1 MEDNKLVEKYD
12 DNPGAYFGMLVESLL
27 DEDSYSSNGSDNRQ
41 VNFSKGSYAGKSEWS
56 SNSKYGSSGKSYSD
70 DWGSKKYQ
78 TTDKDKASDSYYKQN
93 QKAQDD
99 MKKNGNA
106 VEEISKLSKD
116 VADYTER
123 KMETVQ
129 INGSSVQCK
138 GVGDINNFKKR
149 LLKHGYTEEK
159 ASGDWNSIFA
169 NDKVSNA
176 KLGITNKGAVVL
188 FYQNPQK
195 ESLKEDY
202 VTDLVAEILGKKF
215 PMNKRNIKWL
225 SNNGTSGEVE
235 YKGQKFAFRK
245 LPNGEYKVMRSSDAG
260 WNWSET
266 LFKDESLKEQKEATR
281 DEKIKAISSNPEAR
295 KQAKELTDKGELPFN
310 SIVDFVYADFFGKS
324 ESLKEDKFVSRDK
337 MSKKDRKELDN
348 QKRNTWGSTNP
359 VTRVQPNKKAYDRKR
374 DKKVVDEDI
383 ENKDSEE
390 YLGVDEVKRFVNAR
404 EKLLDIS
411 DSMTT
416 DLRLGRISRE
426 DVLYYRN
433 EIKEIY
439 SFLNSLYF
447 GR

>member
-1 MEDNKLVEKYD
+1 MSNKLVEKYD
-12 DNPGAYFGMLVESLL
+12 DNPGAYFGMLVEGL
-27 DEDSYSSNGSDNRQ
+27 ED
-41 VNFSKGSYAGKSEWS
+41 KE
-56 SNSKYGSSGKSYSD
+56 
-70 DWGSKKYQ
+70 
-78 TTDKDKASDSYYKQN
+78 
-93 QKAQDD
+93 
-99 MKKNGNA
+99 
-106 VEEISKLSKD
+106 
-116 VADYTER
+116 
-123 KMETVQ
+123 
-129 INGSSVQCK
+129 
-138 GVGDINNFKKR
+138 
-149 LLKHGYTEEK
+149 
-159 ASGDWNSIFA
+159 
-169 NDKVSNA
+169 
-176 KLGITNKGAVVL
+176 
-188 FYQNPQK
+188 

-245 LPNGEYKVMRSSDAG
+245 LPNGDYKVMRSSDAG

-266 LFKDESLKEQKEATR
+266 LFKDESLKESVSKSDLYSALEYMYGFNKKEAN
-281 DEKIKAISSNPEAR
+281 DWIKKASDKM
-295 KQAKELTDKGELPFN
+295 KQSVVDGWKGNAKKSALTD
-310 SIVDFVYADFFGKS
+310 
-324 ESLKEDKFVSRDK
+324 SLKEDKFVPQDK
-337 MSKKDRKELDN
+337 MSKKAQKELNDK
-348 QKRNTWGSTNP
+348 KRGTWGNTNP
-359 VTRVQPNKKAYDRKR
+359 VTKVQPNKKAYDRKR

-404 EKLLDIS
+404 EKLLDVS

-439 SFLNSLYF
+439 SFLNNLYF

>member
-1 MEDNKLVEKYD
+1 MKDNKLVEKYD
-12 DNPGAYFGMLVESLL
+12 DNPGAYFEMLVESLL

-123 KMETVQ
+123 KMETIQ

-149 LLKHGYTEEK
+149 LLKHGYKEEK

-195 ESLKEDY
+195 ESL
-202 VTDLVAEILGKKF
+202 T
-215 PMNKRNIKWL
+215 
-225 SNNGTSGEVE
+225 
-235 YKGQKFAFRK
+235 
-245 LPNGEYKVMRSSDAG
+245 
-260 WNWSET
+260 
-266 LFKDESLKEQKEATR
+266 
-281 DEKIKAISSNPEAR
+281 
-295 KQAKELTDKGELPFN
+295 
-310 SIVDFVYADFFGKS
+310 
-324 ESLKEDKFVSRDK
+324 EDKFVPQDK
-337 MSKKDRKELDN
+337 MSKKAQKELNDK
-348 QKRNTWGSTNP
+348 KRGTWGNTNP
-359 VTRVQPNKKAYDRKR
+359 VTKVQPNKKAYDRKR
-374 DKKVVDEDI
+374 DKKIVDESLTEDSEVFKDMSNALDDI
-383 ENKDSEE
+383 EYLCNDTYNWDINGWNNKENVRRTAERIIES
-390 YLGVDEVKRFVNAR
+390 AQI
-404 EKLLDIS
+404 LLDSIE
-411 DSMTT
+411 
-416 DLRLGRISRE
+416 R
-426 DVLYYRN
+426 Y
-433 EIKEIY
+433 
-439 SFLNSLYF
+439 
-447 GR
+447 